1 MKHFLNISFLIL
13 PLLVFSQV
21 QEDFTDGDFSA
32 NPSWTGTTATFNVN
46 GSKQLQLNDVATSS
60 SYLVTTH
67 NLISLDNK
75 EWRFYAKQSFAGS
88 SSNFSKIYLTAASS
102 DLNTNPDGYYI
113 LLGESLTTDAVRLF
127 KSVGGTSTEICA
139 GTAGAIANSANLGI
153 RVVRDNAGNWD
164 LYVDYTGGINYI
176 FQSTGTD
183 ATNLV
188 GTHAGFMCVYTS
200 SNATKFYYD
209 DIYIG
214 NEVVDTQAPTVSST
228 SVINA
233 TNVDLLFNEAIDQT
247 TGETVSNYVIN
258 PANIVVSA
266 NRDASNFALVHL
278 SLQTPLVNGASNEVT
293 ISNVED
299 ISGNSVVHNAIFT
312 FLQAQTPEKGDVI
325 INEFMSDPSPV
336 LGLPEY
342 EFVEIYNRSNK
353 IFNLNGWKIGDN
365 ASDGTI
371 GNAWLI
377 PGEYKI
383 LCGSTIVDSFLNTVA
398 VTSFPSL
405 NNTGDDIVLKDN
417 NGIVIDKISYT
428 DSWFQDEVKKE
439 GGYSLELIN
448 PEDPCSDETNW
459 RASNSSEGGTP
470 SLQNSIF
477 DVTPD
482 TQAPS
487 FKTLLASSPNVLE
500 VIFSEGL
507 DSAFLVNSV
516 LTFNPS
522 LTVTNLVTTESAP
535 KSVTYTFQENLVGSQ
550 QYQITMNNVADCWA
564 NTTNLIGNFVLPETP
579 IEGDLVINEIL
590 FNPLTSGYD
599 FVEIRNNS
607 TKWIDLYNLQ
617 LGNFDDDTI
626 SNLKLIEEHFILKE
640 GQYVVLT
647 SDSLSQLQVYPFA
660 IPGRFIQMSLPSFNN
675 DSGTVYLVNNQLV
688 LDKVSYLEDWHFQLL
703 DDFDGKSLERIDPF
717 GKSNDIKNWHTAAE
731 AVSFATP
738 GSQNSQ
744 YSVGQESGKITLT
757 SETFS
762 PDNDGFED
770 VMQINYEMQEAG
782 MIGTIRIYDDRGR
795 SVKDLVKSELLAI
808 KGSFNWDGITDNN
821 QKASIGTY
829 VIYFESFNSEG
840 KIFTMRKT
848 FVLAGKL

>member
-13 PLLVFSQV
+13 PLLAFSQV
-21 QEDFTDGDFSA
+21 QEDFTDGDFTT
-32 NPSWTGTTATFNVN
+32 NPAWTGTASTFNVN
-46 GSKQLQLNDVATSS
+46 ASNQLQLNDIATNS
-60 SYLVTTH
+60 SYLVIPH
-67 NLISLDNK
+67 NLSSIANK

-102 DLNTNPDGYYI
+102 DLSTNPDGYYL
-113 LLGESLTTDAVRLF
+113 LLGESLTTDAVRLY

-139 GTAGAIANSANLGI
+139 GTAGAIASSANLGI

-164 LYVDYTGGINYI
+164 LYVDYSGGTNYV

-183 ATNLV
+183 ASSLV

-214 NEVVDTQAPTVSST
+214 DEIVDTQAPTVSST

-247 TGETVSNYVIN
+247 TGETASNYVIN
-258 PANIVVSA
+258 PANVVVSA
-266 NRDASNFALVHL
+266 TRDASNFALIHL

-312 FLQAQTPEKGDVI
+312 FLQAQTPVKGDVI

-383 LCGSTIVDSFLNTVA
+383 LCGSTVIDSFLNSVS

-405 NNTGDDIVLKDN
+405 NNAGDDIVLKDN
-417 NGIVIDKISYT
+417 NGLILDKISYT
-428 DSWFQDEVKKE
+428 DLWFQDEIKKD
-439 GGYSLELIN
+439 GGYSIELIN
-448 PEDPCSDETNW
+448 PNDPCSDETNW
-459 RASNSSEGGTP
+459 KASNAVLGGTP
-470 SLQNSIF
+470 SLQNSIY
-477 DVTPD
+477 DLTPD

-487 FKTLLASSPNVLE
+487 FKTLLATAPNLLE
-500 VIFSEGL
+500 VTFSEGL
-507 DSAFLVNSV
+507 DSLSLVNA
-516 LTFNPS
+516 LIDFNPN
-522 LTVTNLVTTESAP
+522 LTIINTALTESFP

-550 QYQITMNNVADCWA
+550 IYQVTMSNVADCWT
-564 NTTNLIGNFVLPETP
+564 NTTNLSGTFVLPETP
-579 IEGDLVINEIL
+579 MSGDLVVNEIL
-590 FNPLTSGYD
+590 FNPITSGYD
-599 FVEIRNNS
+599 FIEIRNNS
-607 TKWIDLYNLQ
+607 AKWIDLYNLQ
-617 LGNFDDDTI
+617 IGNFDNDTV
-626 SNLKLIEEHFILKE
+626 SNLKTITEHFILKQGE
-640 GQYVVLT
+640 YAVLT

-660 IPGRFIQMSLPSFNN
+660 IPGRFIQMSLPTLNN
-675 DSGTVYLVNNQLV
+675 DSGTVYLVNNLIV

-703 DDFDGKSLERIDPF
+703 DNFDGKSLEKIDPN
-717 GKSNDIKNWHTAAE
+717 GSSNDANNWHTAAE

-762 PDNDGFED
+762 PDNDGIED
-770 VMQINYEMQEAG
+770 VMQFNYEMQEAG
-782 MIGTIRIYDDRGR
+782 MIGTIHIYDDRGR
-795 SVKDLVKSELLAI
+795 IIKDLVKSELLGA
-808 KGSFNWDGITDNN
+808 KGSFNWDGLTEKN

-829 VIYFESFNSEG
+829 VLYFEAFNDTGE
-840 KIFTMRKT
+840 IFTTRKT

>member
-1 MKHFLNISFLIL
+1 MKHFLNIAFLIL
-13 PLLVFSQV
+13 PLFVFSQV
-21 QEDFTDGDFSA
+21 LEDFSDGDFSA

-46 GSKQLQLNDVATSS
+46 TSNELQLNDVATNS
-60 SYLVTTH
+60 SYLVTPH
-67 NLISLDNK
+67 NLTAIANK
-75 EWRFYAKQSFAGS
+75 EWRFYAKQTFAGS
-88 SSNFSKIYLTAASS
+88 SSNFSKIYLTATSADLSS
-102 DLNTNPDGYYI
+102 NPDGYYI

-127 KSVGGTSTEICA
+127 KSVGAVSTEICS
-139 GTAGAIANSANLGI
+139 GTVGAIANSANLGI
-153 RVVRDNAGNWD
+153 RVVRDNVGNWN
-164 LYVDYTGGINYI
+164 LYVDYTGGINFV

-183 ATNLV
+183 ASNLV

-214 NEVVDTQAPTVSST
+214 DEVVDTQAPTVVSN

-233 TNVDLLFNEAIDQT
+233 TNVDLLFNEAIDQLS
-247 TGETVSNYVIN
+247 GETASNYVIN
-258 PANIVVSA
+258 PLNVVVSA
-266 NRDASNFALVHL
+266 TRDASNFALIHL

-299 ISGNSVVHNAIFT
+299 ISGNSAVHTAIFT

-336 LGLPEY
+336 LGLAEY

-383 LCGSTIVDSFLNTVA
+383 LCGSTVVDSFTNSVA
-398 VTSFPSL
+398 VVSFPSL
-405 NNTGDDIVLKDN
+405 NNTGDDVVLKDN
-417 NGIVIDKISYT
+417 SGLIIDKITYSDTWY
-428 DSWFQDEVKKE
+428 QDELKKD
-439 GGYSLELIN
+439 GGYSIELIN
-448 PEDPCSDETNW
+448 PNDPCSDETNW
-459 RASNSSEGGTP
+459 RASNSISGGTP
-470 SLQNSIF
+470 SLQNSIY

-482 TQAPS
+482 AQLPT

-500 VIFSEGL
+500 VTFSEGL
-507 DSAFLVNSV
+507 DSLSLVNAA
-516 LTFNPS
+516 LNFNPN
-522 LTVTNLVTTESAP
+522 LTLTNIFLTENFP
-535 KSVTYTFQENLVGSQ
+535 KTVIYNFQENLVGSQ
-550 QYQITMNNVADCWA
+550 IYSITLNNVADCWL
-564 NTTNLIGNFVLPETP
+564 NSTNLVGTFVLPETP
-579 IEGDLVINEIL
+579 MQGDLVINEIL
-590 FNPLTSGYD
+590 FNPITAGYD

-607 TKWIDLYNLQ
+607 AKWIDLFNLQ
-617 LGNFDDDTI
+617 IGNIDNDTI

-640 GQYVVLT
+640 GEYVVLT

-660 IPGRFIQMSLPSFNN
+660 IPGNFIQMSMPTFNN
-675 DSGTVYLVNNQLV
+675 DSGTVCLLNNQFL

-703 DDFDGKSLERIDPF
+703 DDFDGKSLEKIDPF
-717 GKSNDIKNWHTAAE
+717 GKSDDFRNWHTAAE

-744 YSVGQESGKITLT
+744 FSVGQENGKITLT

-770 VMQINYEMQEAG
+770 VMQFNYEMQEAG

-795 SVKDLVKSELLAI
+795 TIKELVKSELLAS
-808 KGSFNWDGITDNN
+808 KGSFNWDGVTEKN

-829 VIYFESFNSEG
+829 VVYFESFNSEG
-840 KIFTMRKT
+840 VVFKVRKS
-848 FVLAGKL
+848 FVLAGKI

>member
-13 PLLVFSQV
+13 PLLAFSQL
-21 QEDFTDGDFSA
+21 QEDFTDGDFTA
-32 NPSWTGTTATFNVN
+32 NPTWTGTSATFNVN
-46 GSKQLQLNDVATSS
+46 GSNQLQLNDIATNS
-60 SYLVTTH
+60 SYLVTPH
-67 NLISLDNK
+67 NLTSISNK

-102 DLNTNPDGYYI
+102 DLSTNPDGYYI

-139 GTAGAIANSANLGI
+139 GTAGAISSSANLGI

-164 LYVDYTGGINYI
+164 LFVDYSGGTNYV

-183 ATNLV
+183 ASILV

-214 NEVVDTQAPTVSST
+214 DEIVDTQAPTVSST

-258 PANIVVSA
+258 PVNTVVSA
-266 NRDASNFALVHL
+266 TRDASNFALIHL

-312 FLQAQTPEKGDVI
+312 FLQAQTPAKGDVI

-383 LCGSTIVDSFLNTVA
+383 LCGSTVIDSFLNSVS

-405 NNTGDDIVLKDN
+405 NNAGDDIVLKDN
-417 NGIVIDKISYT
+417 NGLILDKITYT
-428 DSWFQDEVKKE
+428 DLWFQDEIKKD
-439 GGYSLELIN
+439 GGYSIELIN
-448 PEDPCSDETNW
+448 PNDPCSDETNW
-459 RASNSSEGGTP
+459 KASNAVLGGTP
-470 SLQNSIF
+470 SLQNSIY
-477 DVTPD
+477 DVTLD
-482 TQAPS
+482 TQAPT
-487 FKTLLASSPNVLE
+487 FKTLLATAPNLLE
-500 VIFSEGL
+500 VTYSEGL
-507 DSAFLVNSV
+507 DSLSLVNS
-516 LTFNPS
+516 LIDFNPN
-522 LTVTNLVTTESAP
+522 LTITNTALTESFP
-535 KSVTYTFQENLVGSQ
+535 KSVIYTFQENLVGSQ
-550 QYQITMNNVADCWA
+550 IYQITMSNVADCWA
-564 NTTNLIGNFVLPETP
+564 NATNLSGTFVLPETP
-579 IEGDLVINEIL
+579 IVGDLVVNEIL
-590 FNPLTSGYD
+590 FNPFTSGYD

-607 TKWIDLYNLQ
+607 AKWVDLFNLQ
-617 LGNFDDDTI
+617 IGDFDNDTI
-626 SNLKLIEEHFILKE
+626 SNLKTITEHFILKQGE
-640 GQYVVLT
+640 YAVLT

-703 DDFDGKSLERIDPF
+703 DDFDGKSLEKIDPN
-717 GKSNDIKNWHTAAE
+717 GSSNDANNWHTAAE
-731 AVSFATP
+731 AVGFATP

-744 YSVGQESGKITLT
+744 YSIGQESGTITLT

-762 PDNDGFED
+762 PDNDGIED
-770 VMQINYEMQEAG
+770 VMQFNYQMQEAG

-795 SVKDLVKSELLAI
+795 IIKELVKSELLGVE
-808 KGSFNWDGITDNN
+808 GSFNWDGLTEKN

-829 VIYFESFNSEG
+829 ILYFEAFNSQGE
-840 KIFTMRKT
+840 IYTTRKT

>member
-32 NPSWTGTTATFNVN
+32 NPSWTGTAATFNVN
-46 GSKQLQLNDVATSS
+46 ASKQLQLSDVATNS
-60 SYLVTTH
+60 SYLATSH
-67 NLISLDNK
+67 NLTSIGNK

-88 SSNFSKIYLTAASS
+88 SSNFSKIYLTATNA
-102 DLNTNPDGYYI
+102 DLSTNPDGYYI

-127 KSVGGTSTEICA
+127 KSVGGTSSEICA
-139 GTAGAIANSANLGI
+139 GTSGAIANSANVGI
-153 RVVRDNAGNWD
+153 RVVRDNTGNWD
-164 LYVDYTGGINYI
+164 LYVDYSGGINYV

-188 GTHAGFMCVYTS
+188 GTHAGFLCVYTS

-214 NEVVDTQAPTVSST
+214 DEIVDTQAPTVAST

-233 TNVDLLFNEAIDQT
+233 TNVDLLFNEAIDLIS
-247 TGETVSNYVIN
+247 GETVGNYVIN
-258 PANIVVSA
+258 PANAVVSA
-266 NRDASNFALVHL
+266 TRDASNFALIHL

-325 INEFMSDPSPV
+325 ISEFMSDPSPV
-336 LGLPEY
+336 LGLPDY

-371 GNAWLI
+371 GNSWLV

-383 LCGSTIVDSFLNTVA
+383 LCGSTVVDSFLNSVA

-405 NNTGDDIVLKDN
+405 NNAGDDIVLKDN
-417 NGIVIDKISYT
+417 SLLVLDKISYT
-428 DSWFQDEVKKE
+428 DQWFQDDLKKD
-439 GGYSLELIN
+439 GGYSIELIN
-448 PEDPCSDETNW
+448 PNDPCSDETNW
-459 RASNSSEGGTP
+459 RASNSIEGGTP
-470 SLQNSIF
+470 SLQNSIYSL
-477 DVTPD
+477 TPD

-487 FKTLLASSPNVLE
+487 LKTLLATAPNLLE
-500 VIFSEGL
+500 VTFSEGL
-507 DSAFLVNSV
+507 DSLSLVNA
-516 LTFNPS
+516 LLNFNPS
-522 LTVTNLVTTESAP
+522 LTLSSTMLTESFP
-535 KSVTYTFQENLVGSQ
+535 KKVFYTFQENLVGSQ
-550 QYQITMNNVADCWA
+550 VYGITMNNVADCWA
-564 NTTNLIGNFVLPETP
+564 NATTLNGNFVLPETP
-579 IEGDLVINEIL
+579 IAGDLVINEIL
-590 FNPLTSGYD
+590 FNPITSGYD

-607 TKWIDLYNLQ
+607 PKWIDLFHLQ

-640 GQYVVLT
+640 GEYVVLT

-660 IPGRFIQMSLPSFNN
+660 IPGRFIEMSLPSFNN

-688 LDKVSYLEDWHFQLL
+688 LDQVSYLEDWHFQLL

-717 GKSNDIKNWHTAAE
+717 GKSDDLKNWHTAAE

-744 YSVGQESGKITLT
+744 FAIGQESGKITLS

-770 VMQINYEMQEAG
+770 VMQFNYEMQEAG

-795 SVKDLVKSELLAI
+795 IIKELVKSELLAT
-808 KGSFNWDGITDNN
+808 KGSFNWDGVTEKN

-829 VIYFESFNSEG
+829 VVYFESFNSDG
-840 KIFTMRKT
+840 VVLNVRKA
-848 FVLAGKL
+848 FVLAGKM